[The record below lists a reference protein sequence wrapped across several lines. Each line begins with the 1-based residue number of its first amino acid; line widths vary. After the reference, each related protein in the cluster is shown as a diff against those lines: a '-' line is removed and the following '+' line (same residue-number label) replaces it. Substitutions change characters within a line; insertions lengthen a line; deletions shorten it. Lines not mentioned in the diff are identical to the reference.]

1 MCKFC
6 TTIWTGHRNGFAEY
20 TGNQSIY
27 NLPTGRLTHNEL
39 PRVIQQFNAK
49 VIVIADLLNLF
60 TLDPNIDLDEAIF
73 LIKEIIN
80 SIRKTREYL
89 SYSIFSATA

>member
-1 MCKFC
+1 
-6 TTIWTGHRNGFAEY
+6 
-20 TGNQSIY
+20 
-27 NLPTGRLTHNEL
+27 
-39 PRVIQQFNAK
+39 VI
-49 VIVIADLLNLF
+49 IIADLLNLF
-60 TLDPNIDLDEAIF
+60 TLDPNIDLDKVVS